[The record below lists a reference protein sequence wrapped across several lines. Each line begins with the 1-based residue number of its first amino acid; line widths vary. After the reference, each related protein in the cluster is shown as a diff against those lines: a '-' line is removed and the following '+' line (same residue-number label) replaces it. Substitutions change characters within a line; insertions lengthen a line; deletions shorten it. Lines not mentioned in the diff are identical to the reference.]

1 MVISLQ
7 DMTQASFR
15 KTHIEYM
22 VINHYQLHMGWYGLQ
37 VHSHEP
43 HSSVPIPVGGVCVRE
58 CALACCVFP
67 LTGQPKG
74 HVVGPGQRSEVRGA
88 S

>member
-43 HSSVPIPVGGVCVRE
+43 YSSMWTSISVQLTERITVRAWLLIDRSVAVC
-58 CALACCVFP
+58 
-67 LTGQPKG
+67 
-74 HVVGPGQRSEVRGA
+74 A
-88 S
+88 STMGKYLH